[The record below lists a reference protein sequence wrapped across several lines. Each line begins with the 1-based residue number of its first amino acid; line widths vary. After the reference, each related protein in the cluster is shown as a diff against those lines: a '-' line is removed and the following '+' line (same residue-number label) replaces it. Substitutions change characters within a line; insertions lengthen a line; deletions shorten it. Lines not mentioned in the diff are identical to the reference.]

1 MIIIRLLSLSLKSV
15 SQLRTVLRTI
25 FRIYTLVLTQGQICY
40 FYSNRLLL
48 RDSIIIDFFQ
58 YWLTLICAIILLVS
72 FYGSYEN
79 LTIGNPSILKA
90 CLILNLGLVITLL
103 GTRKIFYFFIIFEV
117 SVLPI
122 FIIILG

>member
-1 MIIIRLLSLSLKSV
+1 M
-15 SQLRTVLRTI
+15 
-25 FRIYTLVLTQGQICY
+25 
-40 FYSNRLLL
+40 LL
-48 RDSIIIDFFQ
+48 RDGLVIDFLQ
-58 YWLTLICAIILLVS
+58 YWLTLICMIILLAA

-90 CLILNLGLVITLL
+90 CLIFNLGLILILL
-103 GTRKIFYFFIIFEV
+103 GTGKIFYFFVIFEI